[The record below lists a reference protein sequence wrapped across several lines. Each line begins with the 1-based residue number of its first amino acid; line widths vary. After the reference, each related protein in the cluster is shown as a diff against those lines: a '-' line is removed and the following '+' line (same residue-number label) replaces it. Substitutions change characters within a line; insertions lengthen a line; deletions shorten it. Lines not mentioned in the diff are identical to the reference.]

1 MGTMANLITTIEGLA
16 SGRQV
21 VPTKQV
27 WDLGGGGD
35 SSRQEMEREENLD
48 P

>member
-1 MGTMANLITTIEGLA
+1 MANLITTIEGLA

-21 VPTKQV
+21 VPHKAG
-27 WDLGGGGD
+27 LGPGGGEGTAVD
-35 SSRQEMEREENLD
+35 RESRGRKNLD